1 MTATVGHMT
10 SKRLKDIKDSVSLLD
25 LGVYI
30 YPVGFGC
37 LEWEE
42 LAIGSRGK
50 REMSCSVKKLI
61 VMYSLRAEDNPP
73 EACRLLFI
81 CPTPWIPAN

>member
-1 MTATVGHMT
+1 MEQQAFTPNFTRQMMTATVGHMT

-30 YPVGFGC
+30 YPQVFGC

-42 LAIGSRGK
+42 LAIGSWGK
-50 REMSCSVKKLI
+50 REMSCSVKKPNCD
-61 VMYSLRAEDNPP
+61 V
-73 EACRLLFI
+73 F
-81 CPTPWIPAN
+81 TPC